1 MNPAP
6 GFLHGRGRTRAGGCW
21 YPSAHSTGRPLIAR
35 MNALLYAALA
45 VGSLWLAYL
54 AYIYWLGHAAIGRS
68 VAAAREDLPGIDV
81 PEGAS
86 LVYFYSEHCPPC
98 RDMTPIVDHL
108 AGERDRVYKVDVT
121 ARREIAHLF
130 GVRAT
135 PMTFVVR
142 EGRIVRA
149 LLGAKRRDALV
160 QALDSA
166 GAAT

>member
-1 MNPAP
+1 
-6 GFLHGRGRTRAGGCW
+6 
-21 YPSAHSTGRPLIAR
+21 

-45 VGSLWLAYL
+45 VGSLWLAYVG
-54 AYIYWLGHAAIGRS
+54 YVYWLGNAAVGRS
-68 VAAAREDLPGIDV
+68 VAEAREVLPGIDV
-81 PEGAS
+81 PEGES

-121 ARREIAHLF
+121 AQRDIAQLF

-135 PMTFVVR
+135 PMTCVVK

-149 LLGAKRRDALV
+149 LLGAKRRDALMR
-160 QALDSA
+160 ALDSA
-166 GAAT
+166 

>member
-1 MNPAP
+1 
-6 GFLHGRGRTRAGGCW
+6 
-21 YPSAHSTGRPLIAR
+21 

-54 AYIYWLGHAAIGRS
+54 AYVYWLGHAAIGRS
-68 VAAAREDLPGIDV
+68 VAAAREDLPGID
-81 PEGAS
+81 
-86 LVYFYSEHCPPC
+86 HCPPC

-142 EGRIVRA
+142 DGRIVRA